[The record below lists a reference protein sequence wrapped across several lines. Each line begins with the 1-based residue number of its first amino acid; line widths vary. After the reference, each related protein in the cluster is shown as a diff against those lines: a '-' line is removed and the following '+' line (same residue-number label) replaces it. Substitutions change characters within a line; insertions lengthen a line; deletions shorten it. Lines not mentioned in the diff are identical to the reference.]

1 MKILHLADL
10 HIGKLLNGYSL
21 LGEQEKV
28 LKQVLSVIDEKKAEV
43 VVISGDIYDRS
54 IPPKEAMLLYNQ
66 FLRKVLI
73 DRNIPVLAISG
84 NHDSAERL
92 EAGNALME
100 QVHYYI
106 EGIFKK
112 ETKRVTIEDDD
123 GEVDFYLIPFAD
135 VAQVRALL
143 EDDEIRSFD
152 DAMKKTVEHIV
163 LRKGIRSVVLV
174 HCYAVSESEEHEEE
188 KIDSQKPLSIG
199 GKEFVDAK
207 CFDKFDYTALGHL
220 HRRQK
225 VGTDKVHY
233 PGTLLKY
240 SFSEEKH
247 QKVILLVDLKGDG
260 SVVMEEVPV
269 ELEKNVRTIE
279 GRFEDIMEQAP
290 EDLHREDFV
299 RFILEDEDMVQDAMG
314 RLKQYYPNAME
325 LRYVFREKEIS
336 QILSKTADRKH
347 TVSEMAELFYQENY
361 EEEMSVALKEEV
373 SEILKELEGE
383 EDETN

>member
-163 LRKGIRSVVLV
+163 LRKGIRSVVLA

-199 GKEFVDAK
+199 GKEFVVAK
-207 CFDKFDYTALGHL
+207 CFDKFDYTALF
-220 HRRQK
+220 
-225 VGTDKVHY
+225 V
-233 PGTLLKY
+233 LLC
-240 SFSEEKH
+240 F
-247 QKVILLVDLKGDG
+247 
-260 SVVMEEVPV
+260 VVRV
-269 ELEKNVRTIE
+269 
-279 GRFEDIMEQAP
+279 
-290 EDLHREDFV
+290 
-299 RFILEDEDMVQDAMG
+299 
-314 RLKQYYPNAME
+314 
-325 LRYVFREKEIS
+325 
-336 QILSKTADRKH
+336 
-347 TVSEMAELFYQENY
+347 
-361 EEEMSVALKEEV
+361 
-373 SEILKELEGE
+373 
-383 EDETN
+383 

>member
-28 LKQVLSVIDEKKAEV
+28 LKQVLSVIDDKKVEV

-54 IPPKEAMLLYNQ
+54 IPPKEAILLYHQ
-66 FLRKVLI
+66 FLRKILI

-106 EGIFKK
+106 EGIYKK
-112 ETKRVTIEDDD
+112 ETKRITIEDDY

-152 DAMKKTVEHIV
+152 DAIKKTLERIE
-163 LRKGIRSVVLV
+163 LRKGIRSVALA
-174 HCYAVSESEEHEEE
+174 HCYAIFESEEESDE

-199 GKEFVDAK
+199 GKEFVMVE
-207 CFDKFDYTALGHL
+207 CFDSFDYTALGHL

-233 PGTLLKY
+233 PGTLMKY

-247 QKVILLVDLKGDG
+247 QKVILIVDLKADG
-260 SVVMEEVPV
+260 SITIEEVPV
-269 ELEKNVRTIE
+269 ELEKNVRSIE
-279 GRFEDIMEQAP
+279 GRFEDIMEQAL

-299 RFILEDEDMVQDAMG
+299 RFILEDEDMVPDAMG

-336 QILSKTADRKH
+336 QILSKTSNRKH
-347 TVSEMAELFYQENY
+347 SVLEMAELFYQENY
-361 EEEMSVALKEEV
+361 EEEMSDTLKEEV
-373 SEILKELEGE
+373 SEIVKVLEGE

>member
-21 LGEQEKV
+21 IQEQEEV
-28 LKQVLSVIDEKKAEV
+28 LKQVLSVIDDKKVEV
-43 VVISGDIYDRS
+43 VLISGDIYDRS
-54 IPPKEAMLLYNQ
+54 IPPKEAMLVYNH
-66 FLRKVLI
+66 FLRKILI

-92 EAGNALME
+92 EAGNTLLE

-112 ETKRVTIEDDD
+112 EIKRVTIEDKL
-123 GEVDFYLIPFAD
+123 GEVDFYLVPFAD
-135 VAQVRALL
+135 VAQVRALFF
-143 EDDEIRSFD
+143 DDEIRSFD
-152 DAMKKTVEHIV
+152 DAMKKTVDQIV
-163 LRKGIRSVVLV
+163 LREGVRSVVLA
-174 HCYAVSESEEHEEE
+174 HCYAVSEMKEYEEE
-188 KIDSQKPLSIG
+188 KVDSQKPLSIG
-199 GKEFVDAK
+199 GKEFVEAV

-240 SFSEEKH
+240 SFSEENH
-247 QKVILLVDLKGDG
+247 QKVILVVDLQEDG
-260 SVVMEEVPV
+260 RVSFEEVPV
-269 ELEKNVRTIE
+269 ELKKNVRTIQ
-279 GRFEDIMEQAP
+279 GTFERIMEQVI

-299 RFILEDEDMVQDAMG
+299 RFILEDEEMVSDAMS

-336 QILSKTADRKH
+336 QILSKTSDREH
-347 TVSEMAELFYQENY
+347 TVLEMAELFYQANY
-361 EEEMSVALKEEV
+361 EEAMNDALKEEV
-373 SEILKELEGE
+373 SDILKELEGE
-383 EDETN
+383 ENEAN